1 MLEFMAGGH
10 WLAVVPAPAVAGCLI
25 IGLTIFA
32 LRKGL
37 IHHPGHR
44 EVHDLPN
51 GLPEVA
57 MFITV
62 PGFRGAYVVGLVSR
76 KELQAIAGRLIPPP
90 ATRYS
95 CGQA

>member
-1 MLEFMAGGH
+1 MLEFVAGGH
-10 WLAVVPAPAVAGCLI
+10 WLAVVPAPVVAGRLI

-44 EVHDLPN
+44 EVHDHPN
-51 GLPEVA
+51 RLPEVA
-57 MFITV
+57 MFITF
-62 PGFRGAYVVGLVSR
+62 PGFRGAYVVGLVSQ